1 MGAGA
6 FASLARRALRAST
19 YAVAGDRP
27 LGPARSPIRDA
38 KAMSSKYGPAQI
50 KAEIQKA
57 LHEVG
62 SDIAVILDGDE
73 VILEGAVGTWADR
86 IAAERI
92 ARAVSG
98 TDRVSNRI
106 VKKDAGND
114 TVHEAGIESFPASD
128 PPAWTSG

>member
-1 MGAGA
+1 
-6 FASLARRALRAST
+6 
-19 YAVAGDRP
+19 
-27 LGPARSPIRDA
+27 
-38 KAMSSKYGPAQI
+38 MSSKYGPAQI